1 MELTPIWVFGAFF
14 ILRTVMGAANAAEQT
29 TNFLLFAN

>member
-1 MELTPIWVFGAFF
+1 MGFTPIWVFGAIFL
-14 ILRTVMGAANAAEQT
+14 LRTVMGVANAAEQT